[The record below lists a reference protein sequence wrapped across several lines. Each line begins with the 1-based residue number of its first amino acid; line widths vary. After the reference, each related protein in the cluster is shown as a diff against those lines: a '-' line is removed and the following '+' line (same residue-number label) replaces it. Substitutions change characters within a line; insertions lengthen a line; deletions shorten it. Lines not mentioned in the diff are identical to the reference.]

1 MIYDHKMIIFGN
13 EIGND
18 GEKNYVLK
26 CYNDWWK

>member
-26 CYNDWWK
+26 CYND